1 MARRVH
7 GRVTG
12 RLESLPILALSVHS
26 ACNCRCV
33 MCDIW
38 KANAVKREIGLDD
51 LRRHTAAIRR
61 LHVGR
66 VMLTGGEPLLHANL
80 WGLCDL
86 LRADG
91 IRITLVTTGLLL
103 DVHASHVARSIDEVV
118 VSIDGPPAV
127 HDTIR
132 RVPGGFARVAKGV
145 AALAEHGMRSGLI
158 ARSVVQK
165 GNFTHLAATIARVRD
180 IGVHRLSF
188 LAADVSSAAFNR
200 PTPWDQARRAEVAL
214 AASDLP
220 AFADVIREVEV
231 HCADELRSGF
241 VAGGAASLWRLYD
254 YSRAVA
260 GEGPFR
266 RVRCNAPWV
275 SAVVEPDGQVR
286 PCFFHEP
293 YPRGENLEA
302 TLNGPGAVR
311 FRRELDVAR
320 NDICRRCVCSLSL
333 PIAARA

>member
-1 MARRVH
+1 M
-7 GRVTG
+7 TG

-38 KANAVKREIGLDD
+38 KANAVKREIGIDELQ
-51 LRRHTAAIRR
+51 RHAAAIRR

-66 VMLTGGEPLLHANL
+66 VMLTGGEPLLHSNL

-103 DVHASHVARSIDEVV
+103 DAHASAVARSIDEVV

-145 AALAEHGMRSGLI
+145 AALAEHGMRAGII

-165 GNFTHLAATIARVRD
+165 ANFAHLAKTIARVRD
-180 IGVHRLSF
+180 IGVNRLSF
-188 LAADVSSAAFNR
+188 LAADVSSTAFNR
-200 PTPWDQARRAEVAL
+200 ATPWDQARRAEVAL
-214 AASDLP
+214 SPSDLP
-220 AFADVIREVEV
+220 AFADAIRDAESQ
-231 HCADELRSGF
+231 CADELRSGF

-254 YSRAVA
+254 YSRALA
-260 GEGPFR
+260 GQRPFR

-275 SAVVEPDGQVR
+275 SAVVEPNGQVR

-293 YPRGENLEA
+293 YHPGGDLES
-302 TLNGPGAVR
+302 TVNGPDAIR
-311 FRRELDVAR
+311 FRRELDVTR
-320 NDICRRCVCSLSL
+320 NDICRRCVCSLRL
-333 PIAARA
+333 GIAARV